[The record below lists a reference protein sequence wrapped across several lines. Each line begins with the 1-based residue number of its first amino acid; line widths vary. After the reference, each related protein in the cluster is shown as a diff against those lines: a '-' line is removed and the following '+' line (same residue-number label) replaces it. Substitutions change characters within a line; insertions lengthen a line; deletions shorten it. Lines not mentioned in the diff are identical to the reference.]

1 MFRSMVLTALGVALV
16 AGLVL
21 SAVQALH
28 VSPIIYAAEVFEI
41 AAPDVVEAHN
51 DGHSHAH
58 NDEAWSPADGMERIG
73 YTVLSNVLSAFGFAM
88 ILLAAMFMARDKAQL
103 NISWLAGL
111 GWGLAGYLTFFVV
124 PALGLS
130 PEIPSMEAAVLEGR
144 QAWWVLAVVAT
155 GLAIASLVFL
165 PGMAKLAAVVF
176 VAAPWVVGA
185 PQPEVHGFLHPDA
198 QAVATLEGLQSQFI
212 YATALANGLFWL
224 TIGGLTAYAAT
235 RFIKA

>member
-224 TIGGLTAYAAT
+224 TIGGLKAYAAT

>member
-1 MFRSMVLTALGVALV
+1 
-16 AGLVL
+16 
-21 SAVQALH
+21 
-28 VSPIIYAAEVFEI
+28 
-41 AAPDVVEAHN
+41 
-51 DGHSHAH
+51 
-58 NDEAWSPADGMERIG
+58 
-73 YTVLSNVLSAFGFAM
+73 
-88 ILLAAMFMARDKAQL
+88 
-103 NISWLAGL
+103 
-111 GWGLAGYLTFFVV
+111 
-124 PALGLS
+124 
-130 PEIPSMEAAVLEGR
+130 MEAAVLEGR